1 MDKILSEL
9 AAVAARPLE
18 YVAQWKRSTGGKV
31 MGSFPMNFPGELAH
45 ASGALPV
52 ILQEAEDPITVGH
65 GLLYPFYCG
74 FTRSLVDQAAKGD
87 FAVLDGI
94 LFGDHC
100 VQLLGAADAVRTQL
114 PDTRV
119 VFYQLISSMNDPW
132 THGRAME
139 SFRGLKR
146 ELEELVGH
154 TISDAA
160 IHASIRVFNQNRR
173 LIRRIYD
180 LRRRGQ
186 IGLTSRQMQHIVKS
200 SMIMDK
206 ATHNALLEALVSQL
220 ERHPLVSAPGVR
232 LHLSGHFCQAPK
244 LELLDMIESCGAI
257 IVGDDLYHGLR
268 YVSTDVREG
277 GDPIDALAE
286 WYMARNTN
294 VPCPTRVQNNV
305 DWDGF
310 LLKAVEQE
318 RADGVIVLMAKF
330 CEPHMYYYPEVKE
343 AFERAGMPHLLIET
357 EHESIALEGM
367 RTRVETFV
375 EVLKRRRAA

>member
-1 MDKILSEL
+1 MDKILAEF
-9 AAVAARPLE
+9 AAVASRPLE
-18 YVAQWKRSTGGKV
+18 YVAQWKQTTRGKV

-65 GLLYPFYCG
+65 GLMYPFYCG

-100 VQLLGAADAVRTQL
+100 VQLLGAADAVRMQL
-114 PDTRV
+114 PNTRV

-154 TISDAA
+154 TVSDAA
-160 IHASIRVFNQNRR
+160 IHASIRIFNQNRR

-180 LRRRGQ
+180 LRRQGQ

-200 SMIMDK
+200 SMVMDK
-206 ATHNALLEALVSQL
+206 ERHNALLESLVSDL
-220 ERHPLVSAPGVR
+220 ESRPSGPGRGVR

-257 IVGDDLYHGLR
+257 IVGDDLYHGFR

-310 LLKAVEQE
+310 LLKAVKQE

-357 EHESIALEGM
+357 EHESVALEGM